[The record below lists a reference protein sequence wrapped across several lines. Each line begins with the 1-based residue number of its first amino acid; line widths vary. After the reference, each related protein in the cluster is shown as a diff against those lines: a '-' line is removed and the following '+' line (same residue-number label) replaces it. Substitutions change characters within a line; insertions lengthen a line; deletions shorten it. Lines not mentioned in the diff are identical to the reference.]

1 MITDSFCELQYDEQH
16 QCHYCKNCICKKG
29 DVYYE
34 GREPTDAEIE
44 DELLMERCK
53 HGKNRILCI

>member
-34 GREPTDAEIE
+34 GHEQQMQK
-44 DELLMERCK
+44 LKMNC
-53 HGKNRILCI
+53 